1 MEMEILQLAQGSP
14 EWHEFRRNPA
24 NHPAS
29 YAAVVLGCSPFMS
42 RTELLDAYAT
52 GLWPEPSEFQ
62 QEIFAKGHRV
72 EALYRPRAA
81 EFLAQEL
88 YPVVGRRKVAG
99 IYVSGSMDGLWE
111 DENGNWECKQ
121 LNEELIAALPHP
133 GWAGIEKNDARH
145 LPKFYR
151 VQMEQQC
158 LVNGKERV
166 LFTAADYA
174 EDGTLLDERLCWYES
189 DPDLAAEIVS
199 AWKQWDADLVT
210 HKPIPKVA
218 KVHAE
223 AVEALP
229 ALWSRVEGQLVV
241 THNFTEW
248 DKKLRAYIA
257 RLPKKPTTDQDFA
270 NLADAVKRLEQAE
283 KELDAEENRAL
294 ASLKPVNDMR
304 TAKATLKEFSRTNR
318 LAFNT
323 LVETQKKLLRTE
335 ILMEHQ
341 SAYDAHIRETN
352 TLLGAALLST
362 TTGTCP
368 VAKIAE
374 AMSGK
379 KSINGWREG
388 AAQAVADAKVKV
400 SALVQMIQANQLAY
414 KELATEDAHHA
425 LFRDLNDL
433 LFKDREAFR
442 IIVGGRIS
450 DWKAREEKRLADER
464 AKIRAE
470 EEAKA
475 LATVQASAPAPTPA
489 ESSQLY
495 VGSRMGGGPLPA
507 SSVQWGGR
515 SAVAVEGD
523 PFASSPVSQ
532 LRGSLEPLGGRGWI
546 ECGAPVAD
554 TPIRVSD
561 LQQRPA
567 LTPEPLPP
575 AATGDGP
582 MLTITQIN
590 ARMGFVITA
599 GFLEKVGITPTST
612 DGNAKRYLEA
622 DFPRI
627 CIAIRNHLLGLMAQK
642 PEALEA

>member
-14 EWHEFRRNPA
+14 EWHEFRRNPV

-29 YAAVVLGCSPFMS
+29 YAAVVRGRSPFMS

-99 IYVSGSMDGLWE
+99 IYVSASMDGMWE
-111 DENGNWECKQ
+111 DEEGNWECKQ

-145 LPKFYR
+145 LPPFYKD
-151 VQMEQQC
+151 QMEQQC
-158 LVNGKERV
+158 LVMGKERV
-166 LFTAADYA
+166 LFVAADYA
-174 EDGTLLDERLCWYES
+174 DDGTLLDERLCWYES
-189 DPDLAAEIVS
+189 DPDLAAEIV
-199 AWKQWDADLVT
+199 AGWKQWDADLVT
-210 HKPIPKVA
+210 HKPVPKVA

-341 SAYDAHIRETN
+341 NAYDAHIRETN

-470 EEAKA
+470 EEARAAEKLRA
-475 LATVQASAPAPTPA
+475 EQTAAAAPAPTPA
-489 ESSQLY
+489 PTPVPPDRDVDVFSAPIARPTGALY
-495 VGSRMGGGPLPA
+495 VGSRSAPPERA
-507 SSVQWGGR
+507 SLAGLAIA
-515 SAVAVEGD
+515 AVRL
-523 PFASSPVSQ
+523 S
-532 LRGSLEPLGGRGWI
+532 
-546 ECGAPVAD
+546 
-554 TPIRVSD
+554 
-561 LQQRPA
+561 
-567 LTPEPLPP
+567 PEPLPP

-582 MLTITQIN
+582 TLTITQIN